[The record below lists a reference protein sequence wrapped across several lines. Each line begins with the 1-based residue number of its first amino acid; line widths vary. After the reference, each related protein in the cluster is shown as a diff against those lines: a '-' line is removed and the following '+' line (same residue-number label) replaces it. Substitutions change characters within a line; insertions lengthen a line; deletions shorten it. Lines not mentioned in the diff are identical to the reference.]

1 MSKLIVVLGVTGTQ
15 GSSVAETFLQLP
27 GWRVRGTTRNP
38 QSESARAMA
47 AKGVEVVRA
56 DFNEPSTLA
65 PALEG
70 AAVIFCNTDFF
81 VTMLD
86 ALRPGAPP
94 LPAGCRSVNEHAH
107 RVEVAQNVAVAEAAA
122 ASPAVMATLER
133 FVLSSLSHASRWSRG
148 EITSLWHYDS
158 KAEAERLI
166 RERFPEVAARMSTV
180 QMGHYVE
187 NWRALELMA
196 PQKQADGSFAVLRPH
211 APQVDIP
218 FVVARRDTGAFVKAL
233 VDAPA
238 GTHLLGASEIMTWP
252 AWMEIWGRVH
262 GVGASFREVPQ
273 AEFFEGVP
281 EPFRTELWDSHAY
294 FEKFGHT
301 GGDPKVVTPAQLGIT
316 KSLTTMEE
324 YIKSEDWSS
333 VLN

>member
-1 MSKLIVVLGVTGTQ
+1 
-15 GSSVAETFLQLP
+15 
-27 GWRVRGTTRNP
+27 
-38 QSESARAMA
+38 
-47 AKGVEVVRA
+47 
-56 DFNEPSTLA
+56 
-65 PALEG
+65 
-70 AAVIFCNTDFF
+70 
-81 VTMLD
+81 
-86 ALRPGAPP
+86 
-94 LPAGCRSVNEHAH
+94 
-107 RVEVAQNVAVAEAAA
+107 
-122 ASPAVMATLER
+122 MATLER

-166 RERFPEVAARMSTV
+166 RERFPAVAARMSTV

-301 GGDPKVVTPAQLGIT
+301 GGDPKVVTPEQLGIT